1 MKALPKGAGTTPSP
15 GTLASEEA
23 SARHRSSWLASI
35 SAWLE
40 NEAVLGYV
48 LLTPALLLIVVFI
61 AYPFSLGVW
70 LSLTDKLV
78 GRPAHFI
85 GLRNF
90 THLFES
96 QIFLGTVWNTVLFTF
111 SATVLKA
118 VLGMWLAVLLNRKI
132 RFARFIRATV
142 LLPFIVPTVL
152 SGLAWVWMFDATFSV
167 FNWIAAL
174 ALADHRVA
182 LQRGFRVFS
191 RPQVARRLHLGHVLY
206 HHGEHVAWYSLLC
219 YFVSRRVA
227 DRADGVV

>member
-1 MKALPKGAGTTPSP
+1 MAFESIAEKCCGQRASP

-23 SARHRSSWLASI
+23 SARHRASWLASI

-48 LLTPALLLIVVFI
+48 LMTPALLLIVVFI

-132 RFARFIRATV
+132 RFARFIRATR
-142 LLPFIVPTVL
+142 LTAIHCPYRAQRP
-152 SGLAWVWMFDATFSV
+152 GLAVDVRCHVQCVQLGRCAGSGRPPSGSSTRISGIFEAPGGSATPPGPCSPSS
-167 FNWIAAL
+167 W
-174 ALADHRVA
+174 
-182 LQRGFRVFS
+182 
-191 RPQVARRLHLGHVLY
+191 
-206 HHGEHVAWYSLLC
+206 
-219 YFVSRRVA
+219 
-227 DRADGVV
+227 

>member
-1 MKALPKGAGTTPSP
+1 M
-15 GTLASEEA
+15 
-23 SARHRSSWLASI
+23 
-35 SAWLE
+35 
-40 NEAVLGYV
+40 
-48 LLTPALLLIVVFI
+48 TPALLLIVVFI

-96 QIFLGTVWNTVLFTF
+96 QIFWGTVWNTVLFTF

-167 FNWIAAL
+167 FNWGL
-174 ALADHRVA
+174 RWLWQTTEWLFNADFGYF
-182 LQRGFRVFS
+182 RG
-191 RPQVARRLHLGHVLY
+191 PQVARRLHLGHVLH
-206 HHGEHVAWYSLLC
+206 HHGEHVARYSLLC

-227 DRADGVV
+227 DRTDGVV